1 MEYTNSYFSLDIS
14 KMGVA
19 MKYFPPKNG
28 GERLDIDDVMS
39 YLKKNNIDDFDVK
52 VINNIISQD
61 EEKTV
66 TISNK
71 ETYSIDEY
79 MEISIDDNIMSA
91 KVRFYP
97 PSNNG
102 SRISSG
108 EMLSDLKAYKIV
120 FGVDEEVLEKQ
131 TKSPEYMKWI
141 IVAKGQEPV
150 HGSDASI
157 EYKFSAN
164 RKAKPQ
170 LNEDGTVDFHKLNNI
185 SHVSVG
191 DVLAILH
198 KEDLGKPGTD
208 VFGNVVAPRK
218 VNRAVLRFG
227 NNIKLS
233 EDGTTLTS
241 LVDGHVTLDGDR
253 VSVSNLYEV
262 PADVDNSTGDIE
274 YNGSV
279 CIKGNVRTGFKVRA
293 KGNVEIYG
301 VVEGA
306 TIIADGDI
314 MLRRGVQGMGRCQI
328 IAGGNLISRFIESAV
343 VATKGY
349 VETDTI
355 LHSQVSAKGDIYV
368 RGKNGDIIGG
378 NVRSATLIEATTIGS
393 TMGITTN
400 VEVGTDPAVIDAI
413 NKLKK
418 EITDKNKV
426 KGNLTQSVML
436 FKQKMQNG
444 IKIDETKMMQM
455 QKTANEILKLE
466 KEIATLSEE
475 YEKKQGLLSENAN
488 AKINVKNT
496 IYQGA
501 KVTISGDYILIH
513 SAISRCTYKKEK
525 GEIKAVPL

>member
-14 KMGVA
+14 SMGVS
-19 MKYFPPKNG
+19 MKYFPPKDG
-28 GERLDIDDVMS
+28 GERLNIDEVMS
-39 YLKKNNIDDFDVK
+39 YLQRNNINDFDVK
-52 VINNIISQD
+52 AVNNLISQD
-61 EEKTV
+61 EPKTV
-66 TISNK
+66 GISREQAYEIN
-71 ETYSIDEY
+71 EF
-79 MEISIDDNIMSA
+79 MEVKIAPNRMSA
-91 KVRFYP
+91 EVRFYP
-97 PSNNG
+97 PSTKG
-102 SRISSG
+102 SRMSID
-108 EMLSDLKAYKIV
+108 EMFSDLKAYKIV
-120 FGVDEEVLEKQ
+120 FGIDENVLNKQ
-131 TKSPEYMKWI
+131 VKEPEYMKWFV
-141 IVAKGQEPV
+141 VANGQDPI
-150 HGSDASI
+150 HGTDATI
-157 EYKFSAN
+157 EYKFNAN

-191 DVLAILH
+191 DELAVLH
-198 KEDLGKPGTD
+198 REDLGKAGTD
-208 VFGNVVAPRK
+208 IFGNVVMPRK
-218 VNRAVLRFG
+218 VNRATLRYG

-241 LVDGHVTLDGDR
+241 MVDGHVTLDGDR
-253 VSVSNLYEV
+253 VSVSNVYEV

-314 MLRRGVQGMGRCQI
+314 MLRRGIQGMGKCQI

-378 NVRSATLIEATTIGS
+378 NVRSTTLIEATNIGS
-393 TMGITTN
+393 TMGTN
-400 VEVGTDPAVIDAI
+400 TCVEVGTDPAVIDAI
-413 NKLKK
+413 NRLKK
-418 EITDKNKV
+418 DITDKNKEMN
-426 KGNLTQSVML
+426 NLTQSVML

-444 IKIDETKMMQM
+444 VKIDEQKMIQM
-455 QKTANEILKLE
+455 QKTANQILKLE
-466 KEIATLSEE
+466 EEISKLTDE
-475 YEKKQGLLSENAN
+475 YEKNQSLLSENAN
-488 AKINVKNT
+488 AKINIKST

-513 SAISRCTYKKEK
+513 SAIARCTYKKEK
-525 GEIKAVPL
+525 GEIKAFPL